1 MAKYEVTKLVEAAK
15 LNMRTGIPLVG
26 PPTTI
31 PYGAIISDVE
41 EDGDNYK
48 FSYMTERYQVKRH
61 VVAGAFHLLQG
72 VTPSASAAAPA
83 PPPPAPIAATAAP
96 ALEADDRPSLDFQ
109 TLRVKGAGALSR
121 ARVPGGWLVS
131 TAYSVTFVPDPQH
144 QWDGGTV
151 A

>member
-15 LNMRTGIPLVG
+15 LNKRTGIPLVG

-41 EDGDNYK
+41 EDGDDYK
-48 FSYMTERYQVKRH
+48 FSYMTERYQARRDT
-61 VVAGAFHLLQG
+61 VAGAFHLLQG
-72 VTPSASAAAPA
+72 VAPSTAPMAPVPPPPSPAAVAAAPA
-83 PPPPAPIAATAAP
+83 PV
-96 ALEADDRPSLDFQ
+96 ADDRPLLDFQ
-109 TLRVKGAGALSR
+109 SLRVKGAGALSR

-131 TAYSVTFVPDPQH
+131 TAYAVTFVPDPQH
-144 QWDGGTV
+144 EWDGGSV